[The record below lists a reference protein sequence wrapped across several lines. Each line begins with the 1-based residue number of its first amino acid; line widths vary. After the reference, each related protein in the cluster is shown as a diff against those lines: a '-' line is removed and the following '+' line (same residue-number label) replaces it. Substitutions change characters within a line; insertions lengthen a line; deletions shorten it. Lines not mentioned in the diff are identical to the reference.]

1 MFVNDNGAIP
11 KRLRVN
17 YDRSCPLLHPGV
29 CAEGDIEFYP
39 FLVDAAKKLDKLFID
54 NAPARRGEPC
64 RISGSWEDGNDD
76 RLEALVFFAHASH
89 SPYYEGSL
97 SVWMEAYQS
106 GDPSPLVGFSFSK
119 GRMVPKIAPTLLRP
133 FFLPIAGTTLSS
145 LSVSVLDVVPCCGL
159 SDPSTVPMLCRDLW
173 LEKRI
178 RSQHVF
184 WNASDELKTKT
195 EVRPDAADAAGSPI
209 HPGGDK
215 SLLDLLRD
223 GFKSLPSNQGEP
235 SLRYI
240 NDDED
245 GSSDT
250 STGEMTLAAVKAHL
264 DKSNHPNR
272 VSAFLSMEL
281 ALYH

>member
-1 MFVNDNGAIP
+1 
-11 KRLRVN
+11 
-17 YDRSCPLLHPGV
+17 
-29 CAEGDIEFYP
+29 
-39 FLVDAAKKLDKLFID
+39 
-54 NAPARRGEPC
+54 
-64 RISGSWEDGNDD
+64 
-76 RLEALVFFAHASH
+76 
-89 SPYYEGSL
+89 
-97 SVWMEAYQS
+97 MEAYQS

-195 EVRPDAADAAGSPI
+195 EVRPDAADAAPI

-215 SLLDLLRD
+215 SLLELLRG

-235 SLRYI
+235 SLLSSYF

-250 STGEMTLAAVKAHL
+250 STGERTLGAVKAHL
-264 DKSNHPNR
+264 DKSNRPNR
-272 VSAFLSMEL
+272 VSAFSSMEFV
-281 ALYH
+281 LYH